1 MKQENIVPEEIVVR
15 TPLFLPEWLP
25 SYYRLK
31 ENPHA
36 PLWNTQCGDR
46 LFTEDKLFVQTFKE
60 DLEQRRISE
69 AYPSK
74 QILEWVL
81 SYKTKTKVFND
92 HLTGIDIE
100 TQFFQIPTSNRNTLA
115 TSLVDVVPFD
125 EDLSRVVVYDTSGT
139 TGHSIKV
146 PNHPKSI
153 GCYDP
158 ILEYALGKHI
168 NLPKMDHTNTAC
180 LLVCFQEN
188 TITYPALHT
197 YWNGAGFAKINLHL
211 KEWKTPESR
220 ALFINDLQPLF
231 FTGDPISFLE
241 LLNVNLTFSPL
252 ALVSTAIQVSPYL
265 REKIQEKMNCPVIE
279 IYSLNDTGPIAYT
292 CPDNQN
298 VFHIIP
304 NDIYVEITDEN
315 GNNLGEN
322 VTGEITI
329 TGGRNPYIPLLRY
342 KTGDHAELDR
352 TPCSCGELSPSLKNF
367 HGRKLV
373 VFEGENQK
381 VVNPIDISKIIRK
394 YPVVQHCFVQNTD
407 KSCELSIRIFDPKLP
422 YQKEELQK
430 ELHVLF
436 GSSVKIEIRV
446 DQSLGN
452 SEKKVIPYIVATKAS
467 SEYTL

>member
-1 MKQENIVPEEIVVR
+1 MKDTKPVPEEILVR

-31 ENPHA
+31 EHPDA
-36 PLWNTQCGDR
+36 PVWNTQCGDR
-46 LFTEDKLFVQTFKE
+46 LSPEDKMFVQTFQE
-60 DLEQRRISE
+60 DLNRRRTSGS
-69 AYPSK
+69 YPSEK
-74 QILEWVL
+74 ILEWVL
-81 SYKTKTKVFND
+81 SHKNRTKVFHD
-92 HLTGIDIE
+92 HLSDIQIE
-100 TQFFQIPTSNRNTLA
+100 TQFFQIPTCGRNTLA
-115 TSLVDVVPFD
+115 GSLVDLVPYD

-139 TGHSIKV
+139 TGHAIKV

-158 ILEYALGKHI
+158 ILEYVLSKHVQ
-168 NLPKMDHTNTAC
+168 LPKIDHTVTAC

-197 YWNGAGFAKINLHL
+197 YWNGAGFAKINLHP
-211 KEWKTPESR
+211 KEWKTAQSR
-220 ALFINDLQPLF
+220 ENFINDLKPLF

-241 LLNVNLTFSPL
+241 LLKMDLTFSPL
-252 ALVSTAIQVSPYL
+252 ALVSTAIRVTPYL
-265 REKIQEKMNCPVIE
+265 REEIQKKMGCPAIE

-292 CPDNQN
+292 CPINQDI
-298 VFHIIP
+298 FHILP
-304 NDIYVEITDEN
+304 NDIFVEITDEH

-322 VTGEITI
+322 AMGEITI

-342 KTGDHAELDR
+342 KTGDNAELDR

-373 VFEGENQK
+373 MFEGENAK

-407 KSCELSIRIFDPKLP
+407 RSCTLSIRIFDPKLH
-422 YQKEELQK
+422 YGKKELLEELRA
-430 ELHVLF
+430 LF
-436 GSSVKIEIRV
+436 GLSIPITIII
-446 DQSLGN
+446 DQSLGE
-452 SEKKVIPYIVATKAS
+452 SGKKVIPYIR
-467 SEYTL
+467 